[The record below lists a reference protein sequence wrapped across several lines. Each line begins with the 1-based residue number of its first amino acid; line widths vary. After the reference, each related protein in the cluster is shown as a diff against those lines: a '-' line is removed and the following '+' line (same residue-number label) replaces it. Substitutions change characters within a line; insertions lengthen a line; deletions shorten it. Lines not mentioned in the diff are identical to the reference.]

1 MERSTNQPDTTPAP
15 EVSEVLP
22 LVYDELRQLARR
34 YMRRERPG
42 HSLQATALVHE
53 AYLRLLKDKRRPW
66 RNRAHFFAIAASS
79 MRQIL
84 VERARARGAAKRGG
98 SRVRVSLGD
107 VGAGEKD
114 SPLDVLALDD
124 ALGRLAAFDP
134 QLARI
139 VELRFFAGL
148 SLEEVAEALSS
159 SVATVKRNWSVARAW
174 LRREMAP

>member
-1 MERSTNQPDTTPAP
+1 MERSTNRPDATPAP

-34 YMRRERPG
+34 YMKRERPG

-98 SRVRVSLGD
+98 SRVRVSLAD
-107 VGAGEKD
+107 VGAPEKD
-114 SPLDVLALDD
+114 SALDVLALDD

-134 QLARI
+134 QLARL

-148 SLEEVAEALSS
+148 SLEEIAGTLGSS
-159 SVATVKRNWSVARAW
+159 LATVKRNWNVARAW
-174 LRREMAP
+174 LRREMTP